1 MVKTCFRRKAV
12 QHSRRKFASRKRS
25 PDHKYIKEMKMS
37 ILRSPINGH
46 LQAKKSN
53 LQEVKQETE
62 CLTEEQNVTTQEL
75 KELFGDAFGKMK
87 VSRECEERLFNQE
100 NDFNHG
106 N

>member
-53 LQEVKQETE
+53 LQEV
-62 CLTEEQNVTTQEL
+62 TQV
-75 KELFGDAFGKMK
+75 KD
-87 VSRECEERLFNQE
+87 C
-100 NDFNHG
+100 
-106 N
+106 